1 MRCGFSEK
9 VRHFSTFSKNYE
21 RRFHDTDLFETI
33 FY

>member
-1 MRCGFSEK
+1 MPN
-9 VRHFSTFSKNYE
+9 FSTFSKNYE

>member
-1 MRCGFSEK
+1 MGCGFSEK
-9 VRHFSTFSKNYE
+9 IPNFSTFSKNYE